1 MKHLLSLLLLLCTF
15 VTYSQGNAH
24 IYIKDAESK
33 DPLIEVVVEVKGTLI
48 SAVSDTAGLVTL
60 NQVPSGEQVLR
71 FIYSGYGEKEQAFA
85 FPLQDT
91 ITVLLEESAEELEEV
106 VITSTRSSRSISDIP
121 TRVEF
126 VSGEELDEK
135 ANMKPGDIRMLL
147 SESTGIQVQ
156 QTSATT
162 ANAVIR
168 MQGLD
173 GRYTQI
179 LKDGF
184 PLYAGFS
191 GGLGLLQTPPLDLK
205 QVEIIKGA
213 SSTLYGGGAIAGLVN
228 LISKTP
234 DEKRELRF
242 LVNGTSAG
250 GLDVNGYYGQRFK
263 KFGLTLFAARN
274 SNAPYDPAKIDIS
287 AIPKF
292 ERYTLNPKL
301 FYYFNPKT
309 KLILGLN
316 TGWENRIGGDIH
328 YLKGKGD
335 STHRYF
341 ERNNSRRVSSQLSLE
356 HDFGRCSHFTVK
368 NSLNSFDRKLSIPDY
383 RFDGTQLSSYTE
395 ANYAYHGEKYE
406 WVLGGNLWTDQ
417 FKESSLDTMGKR
429 DYTLNTAGIFVQNTM
444 KANSWFSLESGLRAD
459 HTFDYGWAFLP
470 RVSSLFKINKKLTSR
485 LGGGMGYKAPTL
497 FTEETEFIQF
507 RGVAPISPS
516 NNKLELSYGANW
528 DINYKTVVFRKI
540 SLAFNHL
547 FFYTY
552 VDSPLLL
559 RQNTPRTYHL
569 ENINGYMDSKGTE
582 TNLRLGYKD
591 FKLFLGYT
599 YTDAREHRNGI
610 SSEKTLTPRHRI
622 NSVLIYEVEEKWKV
636 GLEGYYF
643 SPQKLPDGSYGKDY
657 WLCGFMVER
666 LWERFS
672 VYINF
677 ENFLDAR
684 QTRFEN
690 IYTGSLSNPTFRN
703 IYAPLEGF
711 VVNGGLKI
719 RL

>member
-1 MKHLLSLLLLLCTF
+1 MKIIHSLLLLCSYAM
-15 VTYSQGNAH
+15 YSQSNAH
-24 IYIKDAESK
+24 MYIKDAESK

-48 SAVSDTAGLVTL
+48 SAASDTAGLVTIA
-60 NQVPSGEQVLR
+60 QVPSGEQVLR
-71 FIYSGYGEKEQAFA
+71 FTYSGYEEKEQSFT

-91 ITVLLEESAEELEEV
+91 VIVLLEESAEELEEV
-106 VITSTRSSRSISDIP
+106 VITSTRSSRTISDIP

-234 DEKRELRF
+234 EEKRELRF
-242 LVNGTSAG
+242 LLNGTSAG
-250 GLDVNGYYGQRFK
+250 GLDVNAYYGQRFK
-263 KFGLTLFAARN
+263 KFGVTLFAARN
-274 SNAPYDPAKIDIS
+274 SNAPYDPATIDIS

-292 ERYTLNPKL
+292 VRYTFNPKL
-301 FYYFNPKT
+301 FYYFGPKT
-309 KLILGLN
+309 KIIFGLN

-356 HDFGRCSHFTVK
+356 HDFGKCSHFTVK

-395 ANYAYHGEKYE
+395 TNYAYHGKKYE
-406 WVLGGNLWTDQ
+406 WVVGGNLWTDQ
-417 FKESSLDTMGKR
+417 FSESSADTMGKR
-429 DYTLNTAGIFVQNTM
+429 DYTLNTAGIFVQNTL
-444 KANSWFSLESGLRAD
+444 KASNWFSLESGLRAD

-470 RVSSLFKINKKLTSR
+470 RVSALFKINKKLTSR

-507 RGVAPISPS
+507 RSVAPISAS
-516 NNKLELSYGANW
+516 TNKLEISHGANW
-528 DINYKTVVFRKI
+528 DINYKTVVFKKI
-540 SLAFNHL
+540 SLALNHL

-559 RQNTPRTYHL
+559 RQITPRTYHL

-599 YTDAREHRNGI
+599 YTDAKEHRNGI
-610 SSEKTLTPRHRI
+610 SSEKTLTPMHRI

-690 IYTGSLSNPTFRN
+690 IYTGSISNPTFRN